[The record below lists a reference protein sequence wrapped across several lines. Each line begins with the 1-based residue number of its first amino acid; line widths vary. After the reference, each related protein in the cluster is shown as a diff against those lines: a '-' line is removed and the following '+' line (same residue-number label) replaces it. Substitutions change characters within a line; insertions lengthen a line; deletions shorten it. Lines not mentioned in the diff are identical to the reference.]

1 MLYKKNSAAE
11 LDDKL
16 FRKPTSEY
24 RAAPFWSWNCV
35 LEKDVLL
42 HQIDVL
48 EQMGFGGFHMHSRAG
63 MATEYLSDEFMSLIR
78 ACCDKATQKN
88 MLAWLYD
95 EDRWPSGFAGGYVTK
110 DKRFRQRFI
119 VLTNSK
125 REDALDKQTAYNEGK
140 TYFVAAFDIKF
151 NDKYELESYRRIGEN
166 DSAEHS
172 KFYVYSEAAK
182 DTPRFNLQTY
192 SDTLSKEAVQ
202 KFIDITHERYKKCVG
217 DYFGKSVPA
226 IFTDEPQFARKEV
239 LGFADRFKEVRLPWT
254 IDFDDT
260 FKE

>member
-140 TYFVAAFDIKF
+140 RI
-151 NDKYELESYRRIGEN
+151 LSRRL
-166 DSAEHS
+166 
-172 KFYVYSEAAK
+172 
-182 DTPRFNLQTY
+182 T
-192 SDTLSKEAVQ
+192 
-202 KFIDITHERYKKCVG
+202 
-217 DYFGKSVPA
+217 
-226 IFTDEPQFARKEV
+226 
-239 LGFADRFKEVRLPWT
+239 
-254 IDFDDT
+254 
-260 FKE
+260 